1 MNELF
6 RVGGSKFFM
15 WVLTVN
21 RAKNGFTKIYLLIT
35 KSQKIGAIA
44 PSFHCYTV
52 TEENPKIDL

>member
-21 RAKNGFTKIYLLIT
+21 RAKNGFTKISLFFRSGVVEFI
-35 KSQKIGAIA
+35 KFRKMFQ
-44 PSFHCYTV
+44 F
-52 TEENPKIDL
+52 